1 MPHTLTRI
9 LRRLRGA
16 PMAVASRPVE
26 RIVIAP
32 HCPLFTEA
40 ALRER
45 RMAQLRRQLSAPVR
59 A

>member
-1 MPHTLTRI
+1 MPQTLSRI
-9 LRRLRGA
+9 LRRLRPG
-16 PMAVASRPVE
+16 PMAVPARPVQ

>member
-1 MPHTLTRI
+1 MKHLFRHLVRH
-9 LRRLRGA
+9 LRRG
-16 PMAVASRPVE
+16 PMAIEARPVQ